1 MRRRGAAPWARVTIS
16 GILLFL
22 YGPLLL
28 IGVLSFNSSS
38 VAGLP
43 MKGVTLRWYE
53 QLFQD
58 DRFVDAGIFSLKV
71 AAVSTVIALLVG
83 TAGAIG
89 LSRHGSRLLGGLGQ
103 FWLVPLVIPAL
114 VLSVAMSSAFR
125 LLEVRLSF
133 WTVVAGH
140 IVVNAPLVY
149 LLVMARLRGF
159 DWSLVEAARTLGAGA
174 FEAFRLVTA
183 PLLMPAIV
191 GGAVLSFAISLDN
204 FVITLFLTGGESTLP
219 LLIWS
224 MMREGF
230 SPAVNALA
238 TVLLTGTLVAAVLAE
253 RLARR

>member
-1 MRRRGAAPWARVTIS
+1 MTRRGPAPWALAVIS
-16 GILLFL
+16 AGLLFL

-28 IGVLSFNSSS
+28 IGLLSFNASS

-43 MKGVTLRWYE
+43 MEGITLRWYE

-58 DRFVDAGIFSLKV
+58 DRFVEAGLFSLKV
-71 AAVSTVIALLVG
+71 AAVSTAIAVVVG

-89 LSRHGSRLLGGLGQ
+89 LSRHGSRLLGVLGQ
-103 FWLVPLVIPAL
+103 FWLLPLVIPAL

-125 LLEVRLSF
+125 LLELRLSF

-149 LLVMARLRGF
+149 LLVMTRLRGF
-159 DWSLVEAARTLGAGA
+159 DWSLVDAARTLGAGS
-174 FEAFRLVTA
+174 FKAFRLVTA

-230 SPAVNALA
+230 SPAINALA
-238 TVLLTGTLVAAVLAE
+238 TVLLVGTLVAAVFAE